1 MSSMAA
7 AYLQVPARSKY
18 FEARA
23 STYEYVPS
31 TTTPPTAISKTAQAY
46 VGTAPQTAFVQSG
59 EVFASAGPT
68 ITLTAG
74 IPQNS
79 TTLTLT
85 AAAPGLQ
92 LGMYLSGTNVIAGT
106 FIVSLASGLLGA
118 SGSTYVVSA
127 APTVLAG
134 VTNPVATGG
143 ATETLY
149 RDKGKRV
156 TVVDTAGKHLATFA
170 LVQQYSPE
178 LGGGATATGEGTASG
193 NIYVQIWDAFN
204 PANVTVIE
212 GAA

>member
-7 AYLQVPARSKY
+7 AYMQVPANSKY
-18 FEARA
+18 FQARA

-31 TTTPPTAISKTAQAY
+31 TTVPPTAVSKTARTY
-46 VGTAPQTAFVQSG
+46 VGTAPQTEFVNAG

-68 ITLTAG
+68 ITLTGG

-85 AAAPGLQ
+85 GAAPGLQ

-106 FIVSLASGLLGA
+106 FIVSLASSTLGA
-118 SGSTYVVSA
+118 IGSTYVVSTP
-127 APTVLAG
+127 PTAG
-134 VTNPVATGG
+134 AVSNPVATGG
-143 ATETLY
+143 ATGTMY

-170 LVQQYSPE
+170 LVQQYVPE
-178 LGGGATATGEGTASG
+178 VGGGATATGEGTASG
-193 NIYVQIWDAFN
+193 NIYVQVWDAFN
-204 PANVTVIE
+204 PANVTVVD
-212 GAA
+212 GPA

>member
-7 AYLQVPARSKY
+7 TYLQVPARSKY

-31 TTTPPTAISKTAQAY
+31 TTVPPTAISKTAQTY
-46 VGTAPQTAFVQSG
+46 VGTAPQTVFVNAG

-68 ITLTAG
+68 ITLTGG

-106 FIVSLASGLLGA
+106 FIVSLASGTLGA
-118 SGSTYVVSA
+118 NGSTYVVST
-127 APTVLAG
+127 APTVGA
-134 VTNPVATGG
+134 VSNPVATGG
-143 ATETLY
+143 ATGTMY

-156 TVVDTAGKHLATFA
+156 TIVDTAGKHLATFA
-170 LVQQYSPE
+170 LVQQYAPE
-178 LGGGATATGEGTASG
+178 TGGGATATGEGTTSG
-193 NIYVQIWDAFN
+193 NVYVQIWDAFN
-204 PANVTVIE
+204 PLNVTLLA
-212 GAA
+212 GTA